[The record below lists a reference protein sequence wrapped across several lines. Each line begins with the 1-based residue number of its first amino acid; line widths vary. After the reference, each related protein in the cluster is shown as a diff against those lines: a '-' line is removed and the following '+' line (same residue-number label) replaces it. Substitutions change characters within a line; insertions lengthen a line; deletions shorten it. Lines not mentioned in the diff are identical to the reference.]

1 MDVVIFLKTVPAVLG
16 IAGLLTFLMRKRA
29 PVSDVELV
37 TVVQNVRNTFV
48 LLGCAALI
56 ALSAWLIYRQPP
68 PDHDPA
74 IPGEHLPLDSQPS

>member
-1 MDVVIFLKTVPAVLG
+1 VN
-16 IAGLLTFLMRKRA
+16 
-29 PVSDVELV
+29 
-37 TVVQNVRNTFV
+37 VVQNVRNTFV

-56 ALSAWLIYRQPP
+56 ALSAWLIYRPAP